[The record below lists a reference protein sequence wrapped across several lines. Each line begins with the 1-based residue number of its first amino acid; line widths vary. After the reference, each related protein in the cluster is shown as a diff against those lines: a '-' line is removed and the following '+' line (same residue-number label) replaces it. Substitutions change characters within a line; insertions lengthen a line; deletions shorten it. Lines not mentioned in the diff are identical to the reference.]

1 MAGLKGEM
9 HEAVLD
15 FEALAEDTYDKALSG
30 DAGGVHAAAASIQ
43 SRWKKLRKTVV
54 RAGLKEASAR
64 ALDRSVARLV
74 SLSASAADT
83 LQLARAANA
92 VTDTMDDIFALYH
105 PKAAAKVTMPDE
117 AAGQTNDG
125 QHQKVEEGQTGV
137 QGKHGQEGTGQ
148 EGINEA
154 DGPNNHG
161 GELGSVETVGAAA
174 EGASGASST
183 NV

>member
-1 MAGLKGEM
+1 MMKRLMITAAAALLIGLPVLASEGGAG
-9 HEAVLD
+9 AARD
-15 FEALAEDTYDKALSG
+15 ALAEGA
-30 DAGGVHAAAASIQ
+30 
-43 SRWKKLRKTVV
+43 
-54 RAGLKEASAR
+54 
-64 ALDRSVARLV
+64 
-74 SLSASAADT
+74 
-83 LQLARAANA
+83 
-92 VTDTMDDIFALYH
+92 
-105 PKAAAKVTMPDE
+105 PAAAKVTMPDE

-137 QGKHGQEGTGQ
+137 QGEHGQEGTGQ

-183 NV
+183 NVERNH